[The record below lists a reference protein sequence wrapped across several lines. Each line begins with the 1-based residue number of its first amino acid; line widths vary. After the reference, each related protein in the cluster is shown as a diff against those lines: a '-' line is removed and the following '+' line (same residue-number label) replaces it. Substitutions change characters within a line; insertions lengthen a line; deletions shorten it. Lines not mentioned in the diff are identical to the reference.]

1 MEENQNKANLSSIK
15 CLPDTKRAIIR
26 MFIYSAILLVVG
38 VSLTLLKL
46 QNKVNYAGQNKANVI
61 YVILACVVLLAG
73 FILVSVLSILHKE
86 VILKD
91 EEVIIKSGIFKSTTK
106 SISLQNIKGVYFNE
120 GKDPSLKIEYLSPS
134 VNKKNKHSTQTQFIT
149 CFITLYGL
157 TNLQSLY
164 QRLKPLIKDK

>member
-1 MEENQNKANLSSIK
+1 MEENQNKANLSNIK

-26 MFIYSAILLVVG
+26 MSIYSAILLVVG

-73 FILVSVLSILHKE
+73 FVLVSVLSILHKE
-86 VILKD
+86 VVLKD
-91 EEVIIKSGIFKSTTK
+91 EEVVIKSGIFKVATK

-120 GKDPSLKIEYLSPS
+120 GKAPSLKIEYLCQA
-134 VNKKNKHSTQTQFIT
+134 VNKKNKQSKKNQFT
-149 CFITLYGL
+149 TRFITLYGL

-164 QRLKPLIKDK
+164 QRLKPLIKD